1 MPKIVDHAARRT
13 EIVHG
18 LWQVIYTCGINA
30 VTFRSVAGAAGISIG
45 RVQHYFPS
53 REGLILE
60 GCRQLVASAD
70 LGGSDDAKDRVAELT
85 EFLHAFIPSGEAMR
99 MGASVWFT
107 YVAKAVGDPDIAE
120 IVVANDRRTE
130 EAAVE
135 RVERARAQSGE
146 SVLPAADVA
155 ARIVALAKGLAQEVM
170 LGVRSPESAYRIL
183 DDEVDRIV
191 SF

>member
-18 LWQVIYTCGINA
+18 LWQVIYTRGIDA
-30 VTFRSVAGAAGISIG
+30 VTFRSVADAAGVSIG

-60 GCRQLVASAD
+60 GCRQLVANAD

-85 EFLHAFIPSGEAMR
+85 DFLHAFIPSGEALR

-107 YVAKAVGDPDIAE
+107 YVAKAVGDPNIAE

-135 RVERARAQSGE
+135 RVERACAQGGG

-170 LGVRSPESAYRIL
+170 LEVRSPESAYRIL
-183 DDEVDRIV
+183 DDEVGRIV
-191 SF
+191 S

>member
-18 LWQVIYTCGINA
+18 LWQVIYTRGIDA
-30 VTFRSVAGAAGISIG
+30 VTFRSVADAAGISIG

-70 LGGSDDAKDRVAELT
+70 LGGSDDARDRVAELT
-85 EFLHAFIPSGEAMR
+85 EFLHAFIPGSEAMR

-120 IVVANDRRTE
+120 IVVANDRRTQ
-130 EAAVE
+130 EAAGAM
-135 RVERARAQSGE
+135 VERARAQGGG
-146 SVLPAADVA
+146 SVPSSADVA

-183 DDEVDRIV
+183 DDEVSRIV

>member
-18 LWQVIYTCGINA
+18 LWQVIYTRGIDA
-30 VTFRSVAGAAGISIG
+30 VTFRSVADAAGISIG

-70 LGGSDDAKDRVAELT
+70 LGGSDDAKDHVAELT

-120 IVVANDRRTE
+120 IVVDNDRRTE

-135 RVERARAQSGE
+135 RVERARAQGGGSAL
-146 SVLPAADVA
+146 SSADVA